1 MLYKIWLILTCE
13 NSFQDGIIQKRLGI
27 TDQSLVKHKGIIGGP
42 FTWSN
47 KRKRIVQISN
57 PRKFIYH
64 YKCLLFYV
72 AVLSIKAI
80 FHHHFSQLV
89 PLKLVIMHLYTA
101 ITHTII
107 LTVPYLD
114 PRKCVQCFNSFLYFC
129 LKFKAKNLPRLN
141 MNTDQMSRNMT
152 KFILAFT
159 LAFGNVPSFVIIH
172 YLHEPADSPFF
183 TSMIPQNYRNRLI
196 TFFIGLIHFYGY
208 WKDLRFGLINYR
220 SSWRLRTV
228 GNLPIAYRSVEILHH
243 AMMKTFGPLILPIQ
257 AILGNGT
264 LLVSYTVIRHWNNL
278 QPAQSFMLVLIVLIV
293 LTFWVVAL
301 QTGCYFYKESSKTL
315 TSWSCNGR
323 SKMHF
328 NYIKKFKKSCKP
340 LICNWV

>member
-1 MLYKIWLILTCE
+1 MLPKLSHTLLKLT
-13 NSFQDGIIQKRLGI
+13 FRL
-27 TDQSLVKHKGIIGGP
+27 SGIIGGP

-208 WKDLRFGLINYR
+208 WFERFAIWADKLQEQLEIADCR
-220 SSWRLRTV
+220 KSSDSIQKR
-228 GNLPIAYRSVEILHH
+228 GN
-243 AMMKTFGPLILPIQ
+243 
-257 AILGNGT
+257 
-264 LLVSYTVIRHWNNL
+264 
-278 QPAQSFMLVLIVLIV
+278 
-293 LTFWVVAL
+293 
-301 QTGCYFYKESSKTL
+301 SS
-315 TSWSCNGR
+315 SCNDENLWPSNSPDPSNPGKWDAVSVIHSYSTLEQPPTSTIIHACINCIDCAHVLGSGSSDWVLLLQRIEQNVDIMELQR
-323 SKMHF
+323 S
-328 NYIKKFKKSCKP
+328 IKNAFQLHQKIQKVVQT
-340 LICNWV
+340 INM

>member
-1 MLYKIWLILTCE
+1 MLPKLSHTLLKLT
-13 NSFQDGIIQKRLGI
+13 FRL
-27 TDQSLVKHKGIIGGP
+27 SGIIGGP

-129 LKFKAKNLPRLN
+129 LKFKG
-141 MNTDQMSRNMT
+141 MSIFP
-152 KFILAFT
+152 K
-159 LAFGNVPSFVIIH
+159 
-172 YLHEPADSPFF
+172 
-183 TSMIPQNYRNRLI
+183 
-196 TFFIGLIHFYGY
+196 GY
-208 WKDLRFGLINYR
+208 
-220 SSWRLRTV
+220 LRT
-228 GNLPIAYRSVEILHH
+228 
-243 AMMKTFGPLILPIQ
+243 
-257 AILGNGT
+257 
-264 LLVSYTVIRHWNNL
+264 
-278 QPAQSFMLVLIVLIV
+278 
-293 LTFWVVAL
+293 
-301 QTGCYFYKESSKTL
+301 
-315 TSWSCNGR
+315 
-323 SKMHF
+323 
-328 NYIKKFKKSCKP
+328 
-340 LICNWV
+340 

>member
-159 LAFGNVPSFVIIH
+159 LAFGNVPSFEQLEIADCRKSSDSIQKRGNSSSCNDENLWPSNSPDPSNPGKWDAVSVIHSYSTLEQPPTSTIIH
-172 YLHEPADSPFF
+172 ACINCIDCAHVLGSGSSDWVLLLQRIEQNVDIMELQRSIKNAFQLHQKIQKVVQ
-183 TSMIPQNYRNRLI
+183 T
-196 TFFIGLIHFYGY
+196 
-208 WKDLRFGLINYR
+208 IN
-220 SSWRLRTV
+220 
-228 GNLPIAYRSVEILHH
+228 
-243 AMMKTFGPLILPIQ
+243 M
-257 AILGNGT
+257 
-264 LLVSYTVIRHWNNL
+264 
-278 QPAQSFMLVLIVLIV
+278 
-293 LTFWVVAL
+293 
-301 QTGCYFYKESSKTL
+301 
-315 TSWSCNGR
+315 
-323 SKMHF
+323 
-328 NYIKKFKKSCKP
+328 
-340 LICNWV
+340 